1 LVEPDRIRLLNRKAI
16 RRGDFVVYW
25 MQAAQRAEWNHAL
38 EYAAGQANDL
48 KKPLVVFFGLTDQ
61 FPEANE
67 RHYAFLLE
75 GLKET
80 QAALRV
86 RGILTAVRHGSPAE
100 EIVRFARRA
109 CLVVT
114 DDGYLRVEKA
124 WRAEASAALEC
135 PLVEI
140 TTNAIVPVETVS
152 TKEEYAAA
160 TLRPKIYRHLG
171 RFLVPLPETGLR
183 KDSLHFSLESLD
195 ISDPG
200 KVVAGFKSSFP
211 PGTRAGFQ
219 SSSLRVVPFRGG
231 TSEARKRLRDFI
243 ENKLAGYA
251 EARNDPSLEAT
262 SGLSP
267 YLHFGQISTLFIALE
282 VKRGP
287 RYGQAPFLEQLIV
300 RRELALNFVRYNP
313 KYDTFAGLPDWCR
326 ETLLEHTKDRR
337 EYIYALPDLEQ
348 ARTHDPYWN
357 AAQMEM
363 VLTGWMHGYMRMY
376 WGKKILEWSRSP
388 ATAYRTALA
397 LNNRYELD
405 GRDPNGFAGVAWCF
419 GTHDRPWARRP
430 VFGTIRYMNAAG
442 LRRKF
447 DIEAY
452 VRKIDGL
459 AGSRKQ
465 N

>member
-1 LVEPDRIRLLNRKAI
+1 
-16 RRGDFVVYW
+16 
-25 MQAAQRAEWNHAL
+25 MQAAQRGEWNHAL

-48 KKPLVVFFGLTDQ
+48 RKPLVVFFGLTDQ
-61 FPEANE
+61 FPEATE

-80 QAALRV
+80 WAALRD
-86 RGILTAVRHGSPAE
+86 RGILTAVRRGSPAE

-171 RFLVPLPETGLR
+171 RFLVPLIETEVR
-183 KDSLHFSLESLD
+183 RDSLRFSLESLD
-195 ISDPG
+195 ISDTG
-200 KVVAGFKSSFP
+200 KVLAGLAVDRRAGRVSSFLD
-211 PGTRAGFQ
+211 GTRTGGLA
-219 SSSLRVVPFRGG
+219 SFRGG
-231 TSEARKRLRDFI
+231 TSEARKRLRTFI
-243 ENKLAGYA
+243 ETKLAGYA

-262 SGLSP
+262 SWLSP
-267 YLHFGQISTLFIALE
+267 YLHFGQISPLFVALE
-282 VKRGP
+282 VKKGP

-300 RRELALNFVRYNP
+300 RRELALNFVQYNP
-313 KYDTFAGLPDWCR
+313 KYDTFAGLPAWCR
-326 ETLLEHTKDRR
+326 ETLLERTKDRR
-337 EYIYALPDLEQ
+337 EYTYAISDFEQ

-376 WGKKILEWSRSP
+376 WGKKILEWSPSP

-405 GRDPNGFAGVAWCF
+405 GRDPNGFAGIAWCF
-419 GTHDRPWARRP
+419 GKHDRPWAPRP

-447 DIEAY
+447 DVETYVQKIEALAGPGSGPLSR
-452 VRKIDGL
+452 VRGRKIDNPPDL
-459 AGSRKQ
+459 D
-465 N
+465 